1 VNLRYMS
8 KGLLVMFAGGDPW
21 KINATLQSGRPAD
34 IAGLG
39 QAFHNAGQSTQ
50 QADEAFAEARRRVE
64 AWVRDNGQHPI
75 TDSAQVQRTATALG
89 LQANQLPKIA
99 VDLENVAGA
108 LAQAQGTANSDIAV
122 LEARLQTL
130 DDWIGQA
137 DDLIK
142 QDETLLSEADDED
155 DISDLEDEINRLEQY
170 INDCECE
177 AVDDTKATLQQVEK
191 VRNDYA
197 AELNKAKAS
206 LRTDGY
212 DPAAIKALDGED
224 TKGQA
229 PGDIPPSGLEAS
241 QLADINRVMN
251 QAVVDQ
257 MAKVRAAQKAVDDAM
272 ASAYTHGQG
281 APEGEAALQ
290 SLPQLKKN
298 LADALNELGNLPDYS
313 NIDPTKLRSSPDGH
327 FLFGY
332 DADGQPV
339 QVTGQLKNGT
349 GEIFDQGTGTYY
361 TFKDGKLLG
370 TRTPDPGRVEATDE
384 PLFSA
389 VTLAV
394 GAPELKAGG
403 EAAVQGFKALLE
415 RRAVGLG
422 ADITSDN
429 VLPQT
434 FAAAE
439 SRAEAAA
446 HNLAAEQAEHAPGSP
461 PPGATAEHPA
471 PVTTTDHPAP
481 ATTHDPPVAAGG
493 VHAAPPPGL
502 VAHPLPADSP
512 LFDGYHSI
520 EPGPEFTKADGSLR
534 YPDDT
539 LPSAPYAVPGTI
551 APDAHLAAGTEL
563 GRFGYPGGAYLAPE
577 GTPFAE
583 LSLPPDSALKPYFEY
598 VVADP
603 AKLPPGW
610 HIEQSQ
616 VAPWFHQP
624 GGGIQYRIIAPEGQ
638 EPSVQELLDWGFLKP
653 KGR

>member
-75 TDSAQVQRTATALG
+75 TDSAQVQRTATALR
-89 LQANQLPKIA
+89 LQAAQLPKIA
-99 VDLENVAGA
+99 VDLENVAAA
-108 LAQAQGTANSDIAV
+108 LAQAQGSANSDIAA

-142 QDETLLSEADDED
+142 QDETLLAEADDED
-155 DISDLEDEINRLEQY
+155 DISDLEDDIDRLEQY
-170 INDCECE
+170 INDCERE

-191 VRNDYA
+191 VRDDYA

-212 DPAAIKALDGED
+212 DPGAIQALDGED

-229 PGDIPPSGLEAS
+229 PGDVPPSGLEAGE
-241 QLADINRVMN
+241 LADINRVMN

-257 MAKVRAAQKAVDDAM
+257 MAKVRAAQKAVGDAM
-272 ASAYTHGQG
+272 ANAYTHGQG
-281 APEGEAALQ
+281 SPEGEAALQ

-298 LADALNELGNLPDYS
+298 LADALNELGKLPDYS
-313 NIDPTKLRSSPDGH
+313 NIDPTKMRSSPDGH

-361 TFKDGKLLG
+361 TFKDGKLVG

-384 PLFSA
+384 PLLSA

-394 GAPELKAGG
+394 GAPEIKAGG

-415 RRAVGLG
+415 RRAVGIG

-446 HNLAAEQAEHAPGSP
+446 HNLATEQAEHAPASLHPGSS
-461 PPGATAEHPA
+461 AEHPA
-471 PVTTTDHPAP
+471 PVTATDHPGP
-481 ATTHDPPVAAGG
+481 ATTHDPPVGGSG
-493 VHAAPPPGL
+493 VHASVPPPGL
-502 VAHPLPADSP
+502 SP
-512 LFDGYHSI
+512 
-520 EPGPEFTKADGSLR
+520 EPMAPWPEFTLDNPLDHMTPELRALSEQHLTGSGETVLGPYNPADGG
-534 YPDDT
+534 
-539 LPSAPYAVPGTI
+539 PSYIEVAQQHGASYFDIGEAWNPATPI
-551 APDAHLAAGTEL
+551 ERLAANQHVLDIAIANRDRITLSVPFRMIREESYTAAEIRYL
-563 GRFGYPGGAYLAPE
+563 EAHGYQRSGLNTLVPSGQGA
-577 GTPFAE
+577 
-583 LSLPPDSALKPYFEY
+583 
-598 VVADP
+598 
-603 AKLPPGW
+603 
-610 HIEQSQ
+610 H
-616 VAPWFHQP
+616 
-624 GGGIQYRIIAPEGQ
+624 
-638 EPSVQELLDWGFLKP
+638 
-653 KGR
+653 